1 MKFHYKKLILHLLIQ
16 KKNGIT
22 KIMISIFIL
31 LFKKINKE
39 IINKIKMNKSLEKI
53 KEAFA

>member
-16 KKNGIT
+16 KNGIT